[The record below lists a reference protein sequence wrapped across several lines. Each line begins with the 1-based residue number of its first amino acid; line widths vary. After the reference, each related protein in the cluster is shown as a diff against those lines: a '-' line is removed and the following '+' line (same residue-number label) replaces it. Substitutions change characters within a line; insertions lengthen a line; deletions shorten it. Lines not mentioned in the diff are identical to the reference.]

1 MDVYCIAPKMWWIH
15 SLISVS
21 HFAKHRKNW
30 AHCMRNDNKSPKIPE
45 SAMVRKWKSDLES
58 VFETEHHQNGQQK
71 TDDGR
76 WTTMAHTVNASAP
89 LTFGRS
95 RAKKL
100 HTVTETYTE
109 LKMILDGRRNFSNS
123 RMHLIW
129 LRVWIEP
136 GLQSNVMNQLNI
148 MLIITSTQILT
159 KRQLIGAT
167 AKLLVTMCIVTS
179 A

>member
-1 MDVYCIAPKMWWIH
+1 
-15 SLISVS
+15 
-21 HFAKHRKNW
+21 
-30 AHCMRNDNKSPKIPE
+30 MRNDNKSPKIPE

-123 RMHLIW
+123 RMHLI
-129 LRVWIEP
+129 
-136 GLQSNVMNQLNI
+136 
-148 MLIITSTQILT
+148 
-159 KRQLIGAT
+159 
-167 AKLLVTMCIVTS
+167 
-179 A
+179 